1 MRNNLFSL
9 TGFAVLA
16 AFLLSS
22 CGTIEVSK
30 RRHLPGYHVELGR
43 KHQQPRSAT
52 VAAAPRAEQRADMT
66 AMKPALHAAA
76 LPQAAA
82 EPVLTA
88 LPYEAS
94 AAHLSG
100 TAAPSRAEALT
111 RTHIV
116 EPLAD
121 LRGEKIGRELR
132 RSVFAEEGDEKH
144 GWSLAAIMSFG
155 FGVLA
160 FILMFVAIV
169 SMIGLGTLWFLP
181 AILGFMF
188 GLAALVTGAIGLRQ
202 TRAGGRK
209 GRGFAIAGLISGII
223 GMAISLVS
231 LLIGFVRSI
240 NN

>member
-1 MRNNLFSL
+1 MKNNVLSL
-9 TGFAVLA
+9 IGIAVVIS
-16 AFLLSS
+16 FLLAS
-22 CGTIEVSK
+22 CGSVEITK
-30 RRHLPGYHVELGR
+30 RRHLPGYHVDLGH
-43 KHQQPRSAT
+43 KHQQPRAAT
-52 VAAAPRAEQRADMT
+52 VAASAERSADMAAMEPTGHT
-66 AMKPALHAAA
+66 AV

-100 TAAPSRAEALT
+100 TAAPSRVEALT

-144 GWSLAAIMSFG
+144 GWSVSAIMSFG

-223 GMAISLVS
+223 GMVISLVS